1 VKDSQSRSSAQV
13 FCRRPLF
20 RRLLLFQWIAR
31 KFIYAS
37 WICDN
42 FFSPGAGNCYQGV
55 AEEPLRGCLNS
66 KPWKHIPDPLKTGR
80 GP

>member
-1 VKDSQSRSSAQV
+1 VFRFFFFWHGSA
-13 FCRRPLF
+13 
-20 RRLLLFQWIAR
+20 WH
-31 KFIYAS
+31 AS
-37 WICDN
+37 GCQK
-42 FFSPGAGNCYQGV
+42 GA